1 MWYLRIK
8 YKHSDCL
15 YTDKSHKLNI
25 SIFHYYLGSYVKDR
39 YIYSSAFQHFEG
51 EEKDIKKYI
60 SYLKHNKRVMS
71 LEVFEKSVLILTKN
85 KKELKTYSALYNPM
99 FLYPNPAIVDRNGFE
114 IVEIA
119 FWEKKPL
126 QGLISVLEKDKTTT
140 HFEIL
145 KFVNRKMDD
154 IYVTKLLPKLPTQQG
169 RAIKLAYQFGY
180 YEYPR
185 KINLDKLAKIAKVS
199 KATFRESLR
208 RAEAKIIPQLI
219 SKK

>member
-1 MWYLRIK
+1 MWYLKIK

-15 YTDKSHKLNI
+15 YTDKSHELNI
-25 SIFHYYLGSYVKDR
+25 SIFHYYLGSYVKGK
-39 YIYSSAFQHFEG
+39 YVYASAFQHFEG
-51 EEKDIKKYI
+51 EEKNVQKYMC
-60 SYLKHNKRVMS
+60 YLKSNKRVIS
-71 LEVFEKSVLILTKN
+71 LELFEKSVLLLTKN
-85 KKELKTYSALYNPM
+85 KKELKTYSTLYNPT
-99 FLYPNPAIVDRNGFE
+99 FLYPNPAIVDSNGFE

-126 QGLISVLEKDKTTT
+126 QDLISALEKDKTTI

-154 IYVTKLLPKLPTQQG
+154 LYVTKLLPKLPTQQKK
-169 RAIKLAYQFGY
+169 AIQLAYRFGY

-199 KATFRESLR
+199 KATFREGLR